1 MLLLQGYSNNVACQ
15 LLLWNRWCY
24 LPSPWN
30 CPKNIP
36 KGHTGSHWMGLKHL
50 RASNIYIKKKKDI
63 RIDMGKTESW
73 YFTMELLEANMTE
86 WRWFWA
92 QIIFS
97 ISVWLRT
104 FFQLCTWTYLP
115 YLVYKIRNKRMV
127 LVPNL
132 GINSET
138 NKKCKADVSL
148 QRCDMTYLCADFGC
162 YRSTGESTP
171 KTWLWMVGY
180 SKCWQHRY
188 SAVVGCKNKK
198 AKELI

>member
-104 FFQLCTWTYLP
+104 FFQLCTWTCLP

-198 AKELI
+198 PKELI

>member
-1 MLLLQGYSNNVACQ
+1 
-15 LLLWNRWCY
+15 
-24 LPSPWN
+24 
-30 CPKNIP
+30 
-36 KGHTGSHWMGLKHL
+36 
-50 RASNIYIKKKKDI
+50 
-63 RIDMGKTESW
+63 MGKTESW
-73 YFTMELLEANMTE
+73 YFTMELLEANMAE

-198 AKELI
+198 PKELI